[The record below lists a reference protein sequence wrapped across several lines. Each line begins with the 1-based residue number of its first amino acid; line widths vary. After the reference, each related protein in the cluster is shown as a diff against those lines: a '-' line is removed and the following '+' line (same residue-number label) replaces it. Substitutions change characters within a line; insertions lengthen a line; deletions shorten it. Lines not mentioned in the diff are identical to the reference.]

1 MSLTTAVVQGVL
13 KADGTLELDERPCLE
28 PGRVQVILQAV
39 VARPPTIRGLAGTI
53 EEIRQYQ
60 QARGYAGLTAEEM
73 ARHDEIRR
81 ADEDGYEERMQEIR
95 LRTRSSPSAGEP

>member
-13 KADGTLELDERPCLE
+13 RADGTLELDERPCLE
-28 PGRVQVILQAV
+28 PGRVQVILRAV

-60 QARGYAGLTAEEM
+60 QARGYAGLAAEEM
-73 ARHDEIRR
+73 AQHDRIRR
-81 ADEDGYEERMQEIR
+81 KDEDEYAERMHEIR
-95 LRTRSSPSAGEP
+95 LRTRSGGPVGEP